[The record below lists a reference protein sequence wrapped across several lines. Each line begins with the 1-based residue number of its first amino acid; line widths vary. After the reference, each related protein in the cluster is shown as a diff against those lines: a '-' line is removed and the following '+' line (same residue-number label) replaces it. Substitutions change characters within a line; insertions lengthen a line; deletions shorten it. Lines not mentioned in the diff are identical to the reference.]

1 MKSSIDDE
9 LDNLRIIVTDRKN
22 KRIIKEIIEKILDLK
37 LADFSFKGKKSL
49 KKISEYDFSVLDFVG
64 NIENKKFE
72 FYVKII
78 KGGEIKKSVFCC
90 WSLLQEE
97 YEDSI
102 KETKD
107 SLNTIKELDKVSIR
121 EEINKDYKNS
131 VQISLEGNISYHFE
145 VNFIELEKF
154 IEKFELKSLKNLNQ
168 IKISN
173 KDILLIMVMEL
184 K

>member
-9 LDNLRIIVTDRKN
+9 LERLKNFTINIKNRSII
-22 KRIIKEIIEKILDLK
+22 IEMMEKILDLK
-37 LADFSFKGKKSL
+37 LTDFKFKGKKSL
-49 KKISEYDFSVLDFVG
+49 KKITEYDFSVLDFVG
-64 NIENKKFE
+64 NIENKKYE
-72 FYVKII
+72 FYIKII

-97 YEDSI
+97 YESSL

-107 SLNTIKELDKVSIR
+107 SLKTIQELDKISIR
-121 EEINKDYKNS
+121 DEINQDYKNS

-154 IEKFELKSLKNLNQ
+154 VERFEPKLLQAFNQ
-168 IKISN
+168 LKISN
-173 KDILLIMVMEL
+173 KDILLIMVREL
-184 K
+184 